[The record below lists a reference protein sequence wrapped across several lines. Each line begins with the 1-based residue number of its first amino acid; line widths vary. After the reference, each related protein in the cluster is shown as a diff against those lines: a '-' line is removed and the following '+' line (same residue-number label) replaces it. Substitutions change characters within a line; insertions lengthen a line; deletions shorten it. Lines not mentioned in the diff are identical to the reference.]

1 MGKKLKKGPEDYTD
15 VYEVLRNDYR
25 REKEKEMLTSLMQH
39 FGVEIKQDVLKTV
52 NCCGSN

>member
-25 REKEKEMLTSLMQH
+25 REQEKRLLASLMQH

>member
-1 MGKKLKKGPEDYTD
+1 MGKKLKKGPEVYTD
-15 VYEVLRNDYR
+15 VYDSVRTDYR